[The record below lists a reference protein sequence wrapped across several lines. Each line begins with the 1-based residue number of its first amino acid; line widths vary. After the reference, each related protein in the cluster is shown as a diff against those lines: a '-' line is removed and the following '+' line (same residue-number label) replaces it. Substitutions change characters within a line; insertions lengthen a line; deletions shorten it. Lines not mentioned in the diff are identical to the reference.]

1 LSGELVAKRL
11 KWRIQVKIK
20 RHGAVI
26 GLIAAGALALT
37 ACGSDSNTPQSS
49 GGTSGAAAPTN
60 TAQVDCGGKKSLV
73 AEGSSAQ
80 KGAMDVFIQAYGN
93 KCSGQQLS
101 YTPSGSGAGVKQFNG
116 GVSDI
121 GGSDSPL
128 KEGAEADAAAAR
140 CKSNPAWNLP
150 LVFGPVAVAYKLDGA
165 TDVTLTPDVI
175 AKIFSG
181 AIKTWDDAAITTAN
195 GGKALPSK
203 PITVIYRGD
212 DSGTTDNFQ
221 QYLGAS
227 APSAWTKGAGK
238 KFVGGVGQG
247 AQTSSGVADALGAA
261 DGTIGYI
268 EWSFAQDKKLS
279 MAKLDSGAGAVEL
292 TAATAAT
299 AIKDAKVKGQGND
312 LVLDL
317 KALYSSKT
325 ANSYPLVLAAYE
337 LVCSKGYDADT
348 AKAVKAFLTV
358 AATDGQASLAD
369 AGYVPLPQEFQDK
382 LLTAIKAIA

>member
-1 LSGELVAKRL
+1 M
-11 KWRIQVKIK
+11 KIK

-26 GLIAAGALALT
+26 GLVVAGALTLT
-37 ACGSDSNTPQSS
+37 ACGSDNNTPQSA
-49 GGTSGAAAPTN
+49 GGASGAAAPTN

-80 KGAMDVFIQAYGN
+80 KGAMDLFVQQYSQ
-93 KCSGQQLS
+93 KCAGQQLA
-101 YTPSGSGAGVKQFNG
+101 YTPSGSGNGVKQFTNKIA
-116 GVSDI
+116 DI

-128 KEGAEADAAAAR
+128 KEGDETTKAATR
-140 CKSNPAWNLP
+140 CAGNPAWNLP

-165 TDVTLTPDVI
+165 TDVTLTPDVL

-181 AIKTWDDAAITTAN
+181 SVKTWDDAAITAAN
-195 GGKALPSK
+195 GGKALPAK
-203 PITVIYRGD
+203 PITVVYRGD
-212 DSGTTDNFQ
+212 ESGTTDNFQ
-221 QYLGAS
+221 QYLTAA
-227 APSAWTKGAGK
+227 APSGWTKGAGK
-238 KFVGGVGQG
+238 KFAGGIGQG
-247 AQTSSGVADALGAA
+247 AQGSAGVADALASA

-292 TAATAAT
+292 TAASAAA
-299 AIKDAKVKGQGND
+299 AIKDAKVKGTGND

-317 KALYSSKT
+317 KALYASKG
-325 ANSYPLVLAAYE
+325 AGSYPLVLATYE
-337 LVCSKGYDADT
+337 IVCSKGYDADT

-358 AATDGQASLAD
+358 SATDAQAGLGD